1 LNKKSEFHCYFLKEK
16 DHNLQIKFMES
27 ITMDLN
33 DIGVFVR
40 VAERGSLTRAADALN
55 LPVSA
60 VSLRLARLEKQL
72 EVRLVERTTRTMRL
86 TDAGEKYLRHV
97 AAAFREIEAGKAVL
111 GAMSHGVVGRIRM
124 TAPPL
129 MAATI
134 LPAVIAEFL
143 KKYPQVDIDMD
154 VTGRFVDLIED
165 GIDLALRVAEPP
177 DTRLIAKRIGATA
190 GRFYASP
197 RLFEHKMRPTRPSE
211 LADWPLLAIA
221 SDAALLNW
229 LLRSGKKSEAVS
241 FRPRLAA
248 TDHQIILEA
257 MHAGIGIANLPM
269 FLGDPLVKAGKAEAV
284 LPDWTARE
292 VPLYLIYPS
301 HKSVSLALRALLDHL
316 SLSLTQF
323 FPLQRRDKSRAPA
336 KLIKG

>member
-1 LNKKSEFHCYFLKEK
+1 MLKLRLVNKKEEFHCSRLIEK
-16 DHNLQIKFMES
+16 DDNHQITFMKL

-40 VAERGSLTRAADALN
+40 VAERGSLTRAADALD

-72 EVRLVERTTRTMRL
+72 GVRLVERTTRTMRL

-97 AAAFREIEAGKAVL
+97 SAAFREIEAGKAVL
-111 GAMSHGVVGRIRM
+111 GAMSTGVVGRIRM

-134 LPAVIAEFL
+134 LPAVIADFL
-143 KKYPQVDIDMD
+143 KKHPQVDIDID

-177 DTRLIAKRIGATA
+177 DTRLIAKRVGATA
-190 GRFYASP
+190 GKFYAMS
-197 RLFEHKMRPTRPSE
+197 RLFKNKVRPIRPE
-211 LADWPLLAIA
+211 QLADWPLLVIA
-221 SDAALLNW
+221 SDAALVNW
-229 LLRSGKKSEAVS
+229 QLRSAKKNESVS
-241 FRPRLAA
+241 FHPRLAA
-248 TDHQIILEA
+248 NDHQIILEA
-257 MHAGIGIANLPM
+257 MYAGIGIANLPM
-269 FLGDPLVKAGKAEAV
+269 FLGDPLAKAGKVEAV
-284 LPDWTARE
+284 LPGWIARE

-316 SLSLTQF
+316 NLSLAQF
-323 FPLQRRDKSRAPA
+323 FPLVNARR
-336 KLIKG
+336 

>member
-1 LNKKSEFHCYFLKEK
+1 
-16 DHNLQIKFMES
+16 
-27 ITMDLN
+27 MDLN

-40 VAERGSLTRAADALN
+40 VAERGSLTRAADALD

-72 EVRLVERTTRTMRL
+72 GVRLIERTTRTMRL

-97 AAAFREIEAGKAVL
+97 SAAFREIEAGKAVL
-111 GAMSHGVVGRIRM
+111 GAMSTGVVGRIRM

-134 LPAVIAEFL
+134 LPSVITDFL
-143 KKYPQVDIDMD
+143 KKYPQVDIDID

-177 DTRLIAKRIGATA
+177 DTRLIAKRVGATA
-190 GRFYASP
+190 GKFYAVP
-197 RLFEHKMRPTRPSE
+197 RLFKNKVQPIRPSQ
-211 LADWPLLAIA
+211 LVDWPLLVIA
-221 SDAALLNW
+221 SDAAMLNW
-229 LLRSGKKSEAVS
+229 SLRSDKKNESVS

-248 TDHQIILEA
+248 NDHQIILDA

-269 FLGDPLVKAGKAEAV
+269 FLGDPLVKSGKVEAV

-316 SLSLTQF
+316 SVSLAQF
-323 FPLQRRDKSRAPA
+323 FPLTSIQGRRND
-336 KLIKG
+336 

>member
-1 LNKKSEFHCYFLKEK
+1 MN
-16 DHNLQIKFMES
+16 
-27 ITMDLN
+27 LN

-40 VAERGSLTRAADALN
+40 IAERGSLTRAAGVLG

-72 EVRLVERTTRTMRL
+72 GTRLVERTTRTTRL

-97 AAAFREIEAGKAVL
+97 SNAFREIEAGKALL
-111 GAMSHGVVGRIRM
+111 GAMSTGVMGRIRM

-134 LPAVIAEFL
+134 LPGVLIGFL
-143 KKYPQVDIDMD
+143 KKHPQVDIDID

-165 GIDLALRVAEPP
+165 GIDLALRIAEPP
-177 DTRLIAKRIGATA
+177 NTHLIAKRVGATQSQL
-190 GRFYASP
+190 YASR
-197 RLFEHKMRPTRPSE
+197 RLFKRKKRPKRPSQ
-211 LADWPLLAIA
+211 LTDWPLMVIA
-221 SDAALLNW
+221 KDAAQINW
-229 LLRSGKKSEAVS
+229 QLSNAGERETVL

-248 TDHQIILEA
+248 TDHQLIVEA
-257 MHAGIGIANLPM
+257 MNAGIGITNLPR
-269 FLGDPLVKAGKAEAV
+269 FLGDPLVETGDVEVV
-284 LPDWTARE
+284 LPGWTTRE

-316 SLSLTQF
+316 DTSLAPF
-323 FPLQRRDKSRAPA
+323 FPVRPTRAGARVPE
-336 KLIKG
+336 

>member
-1 LNKKSEFHCYFLKEK
+1 
-16 DHNLQIKFMES
+16 
-27 ITMDLN
+27 MDLN

-40 VAERGSLTRAADALN
+40 VAERGSLTRAADALD

-72 EVRLVERTTRTMRL
+72 GVRLVERTTRTMRL

-97 AAAFREIEAGKAVL
+97 SAAFREIEAGKAIL
-111 GAMSHGVVGRIRM
+111 SAMSTGVIGRIRM

-134 LPAVIAEFL
+134 LPAVISSFL
-143 KKYPQVDIDMD
+143 KKYPQVDIDMN

-177 DTRLIAKRIGATA
+177 DTRLVAKRIGATA
-190 GRFYASP
+190 GRFYALP
-197 RLFEHKMRPTRPSE
+197 RLFKNKVRPVRPGQ
-211 LADWPLLAIA
+211 LVDWPLLVIA
-221 SDAALLNW
+221 SDAALVNW
-229 LLRSGKKSEAVS
+229 QLRSASKSENVS

-248 TDHQIILEA
+248 NDHQIVLEA

-269 FLGDPLVKAGKAEAV
+269 FLGDPLVKAGKVEAV

-301 HKSVSLALRALLDHL
+301 HKSVSLALRALLEHL
-316 SLSLTQF
+316 NTSLAQF
-323 FPLQRRDKSRAPA
+323 FPLASPR
-336 KLIKG
+336 KLP